1 MDWLCFLRGTSGSP
15 SRQMVWAL
23 AISVSLYAST
33 VALAEPRTWTS
44 ADGRFSI
51 EAELIE
57 VGSTSVRLRRAGGAE
72 ITVPLQSLSEADR
85 SFLAGAKLDQEP
97 APDPVDSASAKALLE
112 GRGVR
117 VTSGGLALNDEVAFN
132 RKLADATK
140 ARRAVFDATKQW
152 KEMQKKE
159 AEGLAAATKL
169 TEAHVRL
176 NAQIA
181 TVPENNVTLH
191 NRLVG
196 LINANIGQIDL
207 MDKATKQLKEQV
219 NSLRSKANQAREAY
233 VQQILDLR
241 TLANSITGR
250 YEQLASDPVVQ
261 KAVAQ
266 WSESQGKPMELVQT
280 RTFTSSLSRLG
291 TLEDTVLSEAID
303 LRKSSG
309 DTLHVSV
316 VINSE
321 HTQEM
326 VLDSGASLVCL
337 PNPMASE
344 MGITISSLNPKIVLV
359 LADGRQIDAHLVQLK
374 SVRVGKFTVENV
386 DCAVLSPEA
395 THAVPLLGMS
405 FLGNFKF
412 EVDSADSK
420 LTMVKVEDGG
430 G

>member
-1 MDWLCFLRGTSGSP
+1 MGWLRLSCRMFNGPAVL
-15 SRQMVWAL
+15 AL
-23 AISVSLYAST
+23 AVSLCAST
-33 VALAEPRTWTS
+33 AGYAEPRTWTS

-57 VGSTSVRLRRAGGAE
+57 VGRTSVRLRRAGGAE

-85 SFLAGAKLDQEP
+85 SFLAGVKRDQEP
-97 APDPVDSASAKALLE
+97 ALDPVDAASAKALLE

-159 AEGLAAATKL
+159 AGGLAAVAKL
-169 TEAHVRL
+169 TEAHVQL
-176 NAQIA
+176 NAQLA
-181 TVPENNVTLH
+181 TVPENNITLH

-207 MDKATKQLKEQV
+207 MDKATKQIKEQV

-241 TLANSITGR
+241 TLASSITAR
-250 YEQLASDPVVQ
+250 YGQLASDPVVQ

-266 WSESQGKPMELVQT
+266 WSESQGKPMELAQT

-291 TLEDTVLSEAID
+291 TLEDTVLSESIE

-309 DTLHVSV
+309 DTHYVSV

-321 HTQEM
+321 HTREM

-337 PNPMASE
+337 PSTMASD
-344 MGITISSLNPKIVLV
+344 MGITVSSLNPKIVLV

-374 SVRVGKFTVENV
+374 SVRVGKFTVEDV
-386 DCAVLSPEA
+386 DCAVLSADA

-412 EVDSADSK
+412 EVDSADGK